1 MEEKRMSEQSPYE
14 QLGVSE
20 ESSFE
25 EIQAARD
32 RLVEVHSSDDKCR
45 SRAEAAYDAILMDRL
60 RRRQQG
66 KIKVPEVI
74 RYAER
79 RAAPPPD
86 LSVPRMRQSPPWLQR
101 LIDTPSRR
109 DLLLPAALFASLGGL
124 SFYWQSADASALL
137 LALGV
142 GFNLYCLNR
151 KERKLGRA
159 ALLTLAGLLL
169 GVVLGT
175 VLQAYIPVVLLAPE
189 TLISLTVFLV
199 FWLVSSFLR

>member
-1 MEEKRMSEQSPYE
+1 MSEQNPYE
-14 QLGVSE
+14 QLEVSE
-20 ESSFE
+20 EASFE

-45 SRAEAAYDAILMDRL
+45 DRIETAYDAILMDRL

-79 RAAPPPD
+79 RAEPPPN
-86 LSVPRMRQSPPWLQR
+86 LSLPRMNQSPPWLQR
-101 LIDTPSRR
+101 LIDAPSGR
-109 DLLLPAALFASLGGL
+109 DILLPAALFASLGGL

-169 GVVLGT
+169 GVLLGT
-175 VLQAYIPVVLLAPE
+175 VLQAYLPVGFLASE
-189 TLISLTVFLV
+189 TLISLAVFLV